1 MKAGWYKYS
10 NGNQVRATHFA
21 DTMEDCLRL
30 ISKYAHIKEVTVIS
44 DTEILVLRQSDSGW
58 KDSWRLKWLPE
69 DHPHAALPDGM
80 FKNEMVEIKPMTR
93 PPSGLMF
100 YLDYMSTDSL
110 KKTLDSMNTEKSDG
124 VV

>member
-1 MKAGWYKYS
+1 MKAGWYKYN

-44 DTEILVLRQSDSGW
+44 DTEILVLRAYDQW
-58 KDSWRLKWLPE
+58 KETWRLKWLPE
-69 DHPHAALPDGM
+69 NHPHATLPDGM
-80 FKNEMVEIKPMTR
+80 FENEMIKVEPMTR
-93 PPSGLMF
+93 PVGLIF

-110 KKTLDSMNTEKSDG
+110 KKALD
-124 VV
+124 